1 MYVCMYVFRIPKSRI
16 PDSRSKNFQDYYSGI
31 CIPFQRGDISFANV
45 TRALMC
51 IYNFLAKNCWSFSW
65 LSSRSGFHS
74 KTTSMLKL
82 MFIFI
87 KKMCNHATN
96 MTRDHHS
103 VSVSKSHW
111 FSSNSWQ
118 HLETKST
125 TCFRYLNV
133 VMRRGNPVQGY
144 WTY

>member
-1 MYVCMYVFRIPKSRI
+1 MYVCI
-16 PDSRSKNFQDYYSGI
+16 PDSKVQDSGFQKQKFPGLIFRNLHSLSKRWHLF
-31 CIPFQRGDISFANV
+31 CV

-51 IYNFLAKNCWSFSW
+51 IYNFLAKNCWSFYW
-65 LSSRSGFHS
+65 LSSRLGFHS
-74 KTTSMLKL
+74 KSTSMLKL
-82 MFIFI
+82 MSIFI

-118 HLETKST
+118 QLETKST